1 MQFHDIMGLVDSLD
15 RMSINLKFLKYRP
28 EVGVGEGPREWWRYA
43 ISAVTEE
50 EVRRKLEMWS
60 WKHIQQHRSGSTH
73 VTCM

>member
-1 MQFHDIMGLVDSLD
+1 MSLVESLD

-28 EVGVGEGPREWWRYA
+28 EEGVREGPRQWWRYA

-60 WKHIQQHRSGSTH
+60 WKHIQQHRSVSHDLT
-73 VTCM
+73 